1 MSDQQKLLKTRSAK
15 LGLAKVIS
23 VAKLLEPVINKA
35 DDFNQVKEELAGM
48 LSSHL
53 NEDEYFVLVDGQG
66 YGLLHTNRLREGILF
81 NDEVGLKA
89 AQTREPLT
97 QLYVRN
103 TGEVMIDCSC
113 SISTRNGQSYN
124 LRLGRIIHKPFL
136 QPWLMSMGSVPVLVM
151 LASGLA
157 LRLDP
162 MHLYISAGI
171 GIAVGMGGGYIL
183 YSKMEER
190 IGTWLSTSKKISSG
204 DLSAMVQVKGKNKF
218 EQIGFELNKVTLG
231 LKSIISEL
239 AAASETTR
247 RISEHQAE
255 NTGDLAFAFTD
266 FSAMMQQF
274 QSGTEHQLASL
285 EESKAKI
292 DEVLNEVNAMQEN
305 VAAALKLSGESA
317 ETARIGTEAVK
328 NSQEKMQQ
336 IQTTVENTSKSINHL
351 AEVTHQIVDQVSSI
365 TDIARQT
372 DLLALN
378 ASIEAARAGESGR
391 GFAVVASEVRKLS
404 ETTSKFAANVLNM
417 LQGVEK
423 EALNAVQ
430 TVKESAG
437 FIRQGVEVAGIAE
450 DSIVKLNDIVN
461 ETRQQITQNHGM
473 ATKLQEDFH
482 ELSGI
487 MNELSNIAHDF
498 TGSASQTASAVE
510 QQADTV
516 TKLSDDAKTLT
527 KQSKD
532 LDIIVK
538 RFRW

>member
-1 MSDQQKLLKTRSAK
+1 MSDQEKLLKTRSAK
-15 LGLAKVIS
+15 LGLAKVIK
-23 VAKLLEPVINKA
+23 VANLLEPVIKKT
-35 DDFNQVKEELAGM
+35 DDFYQVKDELAEM

-53 NEDEYFVLVDGQG
+53 NEDEYFVLVDRQG

-89 AQTREPLT
+89 AQTLEPLA
-97 QLYVRN
+97 QFYVRN

-113 SISTRNGQSYN
+113 PILTRNGQSYN

-136 QPWLMSMGSVPVLVM
+136 QPWLMSMGSVPVLVT
-151 LASGLA
+151 LASGLV
-157 LRLDP
+157 LRMDP
-162 MHLYISAGI
+162 VHLLVSAAI

-183 YSKMEER
+183 YSKLEDR
-190 IGTWLSTSKKISSG
+190 ISTWLSTSKKISSG
-204 DLSAMVQVKGKNKF
+204 DLSAMVEVKGRNKF
-218 EQIGFELNKVTLG
+218 EQVGFELNKVTLG

-247 RISEHQAE
+247 RISEHQATDTE
-255 NTGDLAFAFTD
+255 HLAFAFTD

-274 QSGTEHQLASL
+274 QTGTEQQLASL

-292 DEVLNEVNAMQEN
+292 DEVLNDVNTMQAN
-305 VAAALKLSGESA
+305 VSSALKLSGESA

-328 NSQEKMQQ
+328 NSQEKMRQ
-336 IQTTVENTSKSINHL
+336 IQNTVENTSATINHL
-351 AEVTHQIVDQVSSI
+351 AAVTHQIVDQVSSI

-417 LQGVEK
+417 LQGVER
-423 EALNAVQ
+423 EALNAVH
-430 TVKESAG
+430 TVQESAD
-437 FIRQGVEVAGIAE
+437 FIREGVGVAGVAE
-450 DSIVKLNDIVN
+450 ASIVKLNHIVN

-473 ATKLQEDFH
+473 ATKLQADFH

-498 TGSASQTASAVE
+498 TESASQTASAVE

-516 TKLSDDAKTLT
+516 TKLSDDARTLT
-527 KQSKD
+527 KQSQA